1 MVAKEGI
8 LMNLLEVKKVSIHF
22 GGLAALTDI
31 SFELKKQEILGLIGP
46 NGAGKTTM
54 FNIINGFY
62 PPTTG
67 DVYLRGQK
75 ISKLKPHAVC
85 KLGVSRTFQVV
96 KPLQRMSVLD
106 NVIASAF
113 LRKKNKVLAE
123 ETALEMLKFTNL
135 YNDRNIVSKGLPLGK
150 RKRLEIARAL
160 ATLPEIILLDES
172 FAGLNPTEI
181 NEQIEIVKKIRTDR
195 GITILIIEHHM
206 KVIMSISDRIVVL
219 NYGQKIA
226 EGTPNE
232 IGHNPSVIEA
242 YLGEEHGA

>member
-1 MVAKEGI
+1 
-8 LMNLLEVKKVSIHF
+8 MNLLEVKKVSKHF
-22 GGLAALTDI
+22 GGLAALTDV

-54 FNIINGFY
+54 FNVINGFY
-62 PPTTG
+62 PPTKG
-67 DVYLRGQK
+67 DVYLQGQK
-75 ISKLKPHAVC
+75 ISKLKPHAIC

-123 ETALEMLKFTNL
+123 ETALEVLKFTNL
-135 YNDRNIVSKGLPLGK
+135 YDDRNIVSKGLPLGK

-181 NEQIEIVKKIRTDR
+181 NEQIEIVKKIRTAR

-226 EGTPNE
+226 EGTPHE